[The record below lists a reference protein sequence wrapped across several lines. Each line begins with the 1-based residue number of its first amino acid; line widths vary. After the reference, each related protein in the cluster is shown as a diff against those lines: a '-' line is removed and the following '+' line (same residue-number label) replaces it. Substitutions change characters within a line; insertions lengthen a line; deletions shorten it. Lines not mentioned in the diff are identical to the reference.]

1 MTRAL
6 LCAACLAVLVGCASP
21 DGRSGRSGTAVRAS
35 PAVYADCVT
44 AAVVG
49 LRWEPP
55 SGSPAAHYRITRN
68 GTLLEATSETYF
80 ADTTVAES
88 SHYSYSVST
97 ILASGA
103 AAAEAT
109 AQINTPAASPNGD
122 APYCK
127 SKHIEALSWDWA
139 AGHTEPNGSDLW
151 PVTWGQDGR
160 IYTFFGDGGGFGG
173 DNHRGRVSFGVAMMT
188 GEPPPKPDSVSNVYG
203 GYNSLHPSTL
213 EGKAGTII
221 AVGSDFYTLGGVYNE
236 AELRGISGHKSGA
249 PQRIQLAYSKADA
262 YSWQAAPWIFC
273 SAGQT
278 PKGAF
283 CPIRFVNYGR
293 GNAGA
298 PDDCV
303 YVLGIA
309 NSARYWDE
317 DEGAEVVAERLGSE
331 KQQTAASAQTS
342 ARTGPDPGATD
353 KGATDTGAATY
364 LARVSNSHVLQREAY
379 RYFAGLDPHGRPIWS
394 SDETQMRPIFT
405 DRNTSRP
412 GCRGQCNMASPLNE
426 VVYDPG
432 IQRYIGVAQGDSIGQ
447 TSFYDAPQPWGPWTT
462 ISYNNIDAKTGTGG
476 WANLGTAGGGSLGVH
491 VVNAWT
497 SPDGLTLWLT
507 YSSDGTAPPGASFP
521 PEGTAMDSFNLVRV
535 RLIPAATLGGARA
548 AR

>member
-1 MTRAL
+1 MSRAL
-6 LCAACLAVLVGCASP
+6 LCAACIAVLVGCASP
-21 DGRSGRSGTAVRAS
+21 RGRSDRSGTALRAS
-35 PAVYADCVT
+35 PGLYADCVT

-55 SGSPAAHYRITRN
+55 SGARGARYRITRN
-68 GTLLEATSETYF
+68 GSLLDTTAEAYF

-88 SHYSYSVST
+88 SQYSYSVST
-97 ILASGA
+97 ILASGES
-103 AAAEAT
+103 AAEVAT
-109 AQINTPAASPNGD
+109 EVTTPAASPNGD

-139 AGHTEPNGSDLW
+139 TGYTEPNGSDLW
-151 PVTWGQDGR
+151 PVTWGQDGQ

-173 DNHRGRVSFGVAMMT
+173 DNHRGRTSFGIAIMT
-188 GEPPPKPDSVSNVYG
+188 GLPPPKPASVRNVYG

-221 AVGSDFYTLGGVYNE
+221 AVGSDFYTTGGVYNE

-249 PQRIQLAYSKADA
+249 PKRIQLAYSKGNA

-273 SAGQT
+273 SVGAT
-278 PKGAF
+278 PPGAF
-283 CPIRFVNYGR
+283 CPTRFVNYGR

-317 DEGAEVVAERLGSE
+317 DEGAEVVAERLRAGKQPVAVSE
-331 KQQTAASAQTS
+331 QAAAK
-342 ARTGPDPGATD
+342 TGPDKDVP
-353 KGATDTGAATY
+353 DTGAATY
-364 LARVSNSHVLQREAY
+364 LARVPNGQVLQREAY
-379 RYFAGLDPHGRPIWS
+379 RYFAGLDPEGRPIWS

-405 DRNTSRP
+405 DHNASRP
-412 GCRGQCNMASPLNE
+412 GCRGQCNMTIPLGE

-432 IQRYIGVAQGDSIGQ
+432 IQRYIGIAQGDSIGQ
-447 TSFYDAPQPWGPWTT
+447 TSFYDAPHPWGPFTT

-476 WANLGTAGGGSLGVH
+476 WANLGTASGGSLGVH

-507 YSSDGTAPPGASFP
+507 YSADGTAPPGASFP
-521 PEGTAMDSFNLVRV
+521 PEGTPMDSFNLVSV
-535 RLIPAATLGGARA
+535 RLIPGTALGGPRA